1 MGRGRLAA
9 VVLAALAFGAA
20 VVVLL
25 SGGSGGPAG
34 PPAPREAARTPV
46 QRSVPTAPL
55 GARLLR
61 RTQLRARPGGRVVAS
76 IGTVTEYRSKRVLA
90 VVERRGDWLGVLSRQ
105 MPRDRVGW
113 IPAAAA
119 ELRPEPYGI
128 VVDLSRRRLTVLHGD
143 RPVRRMRVAVGLP
156 GTATPTGR
164 YGVTDALR
172 IGGGSAAYGCC
183 AIALTARQ
191 PDVPQGWTG
200 GDRIAIHGT
209 TNEAL
214 LGTAAS
220 AGCLR
225 TRNFDMR
232 YLMKH
237 IRLGAPV
244 HIRA

>member
-1 MGRGRLAA
+1 MDRRRLVA

-25 SGGSGGPAG
+25 TGGSGDPAG
-34 PPAPREAARTPV
+34 PAPREAARPPAE
-46 QRSVPTAPL
+46 RSAPQPL

-61 RTQLRARPGGRVVAS
+61 RTQLRTRPGGRVVAS
-76 IGTVTEYRSKRVLA
+76 IATVTEFRSKRVLA
-90 VVERRGDWLGVLSRQ
+90 VVERRGDWLGVLSEK
-105 MPRDRVGW
+105 MPGNRVGW

-119 ELRPEPYGI
+119 ELRPQPYAI
-128 VVDLSRRRLTVLHGD
+128 EVDLSQRRLTLMHGD
-143 RPVRRMRVAVGLP
+143 RPVRRIRVAVGLP

-164 YGVTDALR
+164 FGVTDSLR

-191 PDVPQGWTG
+191 KDVPQGWTG
-200 GDRIAIHGT
+200 GDRVAIHGT
-209 TNEAL
+209 ANEAA
-214 LGTAAS
+214 LGSAAS

-225 TRNFDMR
+225 TRNADMR
-232 YLMKH
+232 YMMKR

-244 HIRA
+244 RIRA

>member
-1 MGRGRLAA
+1 MERGRLVA

-25 SGGSGGPAG
+25 SGGSGDPAG
-34 PPAPREAARTPV
+34 PPAPREAVRTPA
-46 QRSVPTAPL
+46 QRSAPAAPL

-90 VVERRGDWLGVLSRQ
+90 VVERRGAWLGVLSED
-105 MPRDRVGW
+105 MPRNRVGW
-113 IPAAAA
+113 IPTAAA

-128 VVDLSRRRLTVLHGD
+128 EVDLSRRRMTVLHGD
-143 RPVRRMRVAVGLP
+143 RAVRRMRVAVGLP

-183 AIALTARQ
+183 ALALTARQ
-191 PDVPQGWTG
+191 PNVPQGWTG
-200 GDRIAIHGT
+200 GDRVAIHGT
-209 TNEAL
+209 NNLAA

-225 TRNFDMR
+225 TRNVDMR
-232 YLMKH
+232 YLMKR